1 MRCTASRASAKWYRL
16 QPAFVQ
22 QAPHCKLALARCDSV
37 SMLSLSDTPLNDSY
51 RPVGTMHVVFGS
63 VQKRQLAARK
73 TLVFFETGKNSRLR
87 GPRAAPGDA

>member
-1 MRCTASRASAKWYRL
+1 
-16 QPAFVQ
+16 
-22 QAPHCKLALARCDSV
+22 
-37 SMLSLSDTPLNDSY
+37 MLSLSDTPLNDSY

-87 GPRAAPGDA
+87 GPRAAPEDAQSTDSSPTSLNSGRLKEALLSEQ